1 MDGSHYL
8 TRMEINPRRRAARRY
23 LGSPQVM
30 HAAVE
35 AAFPATSAGE
45 RRLWRID
52 RVGEGVWLYL
62 TSGTRPD
69 LTHIVEDIGRPR
81 TQGWE
86 TKDYTPLLDKL
97 AAGQVWAFRLTA
109 NPTHSGRRSRDSAD
123 TQRFG
128 HLTVTQQEQ
137 WLGSRLVGWGT
148 RCIGTPQGAGE
159 EGGPAP
165 LSFAAVGREVVQF
178 SHGRSGTGGRQVT
191 LTRTSYEGAL
201 EVVDP
206 QALRS
211 ALVNGMG
218 HAKAYGCGLMTL
230 ARP

>member
-35 AAFPATSAGE
+35 ASFPASTAGE

-52 RVGEGVWLYL
+52 RVGEGVWLYIL
-62 TSGTRPD
+62 SATRPD
-69 LTHIVEDIGRPR
+69 LTHVVEEIGRPA
-81 TQGWE
+81 TQGWV
-86 TKDYTPLLDKL
+86 TKDYAPFLDRL
-97 AAGQVWAFRLTA
+97 APGQVWAFRLTA
-109 NPTHSGRRSRDSAD
+109 NPTHSGRRSRGSAD

-128 HLTVTQQEQ
+128 HLTVAQQEQ
-137 WLGSRLVGWGT
+137 WLSSRLGGWGT
-148 RCIGTPQGAGE
+148 RSVGTVQEAGGADHV
-159 EGGPAP
+159 AP
-165 LSFAAVGREVVQF
+165 VSFAAVGREVVQF
-178 SHGRSGTGGRQVT
+178 THAAAGAGRRQIT
-191 LTRTSYEGAL
+191 LTRTSFEGAL

-206 QALRS
+206 EALRV

-218 HAKAYGCGLMTL
+218 HAKSYGCGLMTL